1 MNPKDY
7 TAAEWTELA
16 RQLDAKKLKG
26 ALRSAYRVEAGKALK
41 IARKAVSQSGLQV
54 QGNPSDLNK
63 GVRPYIYSRGGGFMV
78 TVKPQRG
85 KKADKS
91 MHRNRYGKL
100 KPVLMWAEDGTK
112 DRRIGRPTKSKPGK
126 SSFGKR
132 LRRYIRGGHST
143 GRMKRY
149 AFLARTEAQEE
160 GRIENNLFDTFQ
172 KNITRRAKRKKLI

>member
-112 DRRIGRPTKSKPGK
+112 
-126 SSFGKR
+126 
-132 LRRYIRGGHST
+132 
-143 GRMKRY
+143 
-149 AFLARTEAQEE
+149 
-160 GRIENNLFDTFQ
+160 
-172 KNITRRAKRKKLI
+172 RRATKGKGNRKAHNTGNMPDYRFMQRAEPDMYRSVEAGLLPQVEKKVVRAAEKAGIR